1 MTRQGGRLRRPGGRL
16 RRQAGW
22 QAQAG
27 RVAGAG
33 RPGGRL
39 RRPKKKLNTK
49 KFYTDYN

>member
-1 MTRQGGRLRRPGGRL
+1 MTRQGGRL

-33 RPGGRL
+33 RP
-39 RRPKKKLNTK
+39 KKKLNTK